1 MDILTALTTRI
12 PTIMSILT
20 AMITRT
26 NTVTIMTTRMNI
38 PTIPSTPTT
47 MRMITATPTTTITP
61 TLTIILTP
69 TPTPTITLTPT
80 ITTIPRAIGH
90 TGTLDPAAD
99 GLLLLCVGPY
109 TKLVPYL
116 VQASKTY
123 RGKIALG
130 LETTT
135 DDKEGAP
142 TMSGSVEDLDM
153 ARVRSY
159 ASKFIGD
166 IEQMPPRYA
175 AVKVAGKKLYE
186 YARENLEVEIEP
198 RPVTVY
204 SFTLGNVEFVDAP
217 AALLERNPEVE
228 SPGKIALVDFEASV
242 SSGTYVRALARDLG
256 RELGCGGYLASLTR
270 TAVGRFKLDDAVSMD
285 DLTGDPAAAAARMMR
300 GASAL
305 DVERYPVLTLL
316 KAYEERL
323 FRGQPLH
330 DKMLVEPA
338 DAANLS
344 GDAIVGLASEDGALL
359 AIAQS
364 ERFAPEDQGNVYGSR
379 YMAHFKMLRVFPN
392 GLR

>member
-1 MDILTALTTRI
+1 MNLYLNGI
-12 PTIMSILT
+12 IMSNRAPKT
-20 AMITRT
+20 AGVLLV
-26 NTVTIMTTRMNI
+26 NKPAG
-38 PTIPSTPTT
+38 PTSHDVVQVA
-47 MRMITATPTTTITP
+47 RRA
-61 TLTIILTP
+61 LHE
-69 TPTPTITLTPT
+69 
-80 ITTIPRAIGH
+80 RAIGH

-142 TMSGSVEDLDM
+142 TMSGRVDDLAMD
-153 ARVRSY
+153 RVRPY
-159 ASKFIGD
+159 AAKFVGD

-175 AVKVAGKKLYE
+175 AVKVGGKKLYE
-186 YARENLEVEIEP
+186 YARENVEVEVEP

-204 SFTLGNVEFVDAP
+204 SFILGDMEFVDAP
-217 AALLERNPEVE
+217 ADVLARNPEVE
-228 SPGKIALVDFEASV
+228 SPGKIALVEFEAAV

-270 TAVGRFKLDDAVSMD
+270 TAVGRFGLEDAVTLD
-285 DLTGDPAAAAARMMR
+285 ELTDDPAAASARMMR
-300 GASAL
+300 GAAAL
-305 DVERYPVLTLL
+305 DRERFPILTLL

-330 DKMLVEPA
+330 DKMLLDPA
-338 DAANLS
+338 DAANLAP
-344 GDAIVGLASEDGALL
+344 DAVVGIASEDGALL
-359 AIAQS
+359 AVAQA
-364 ERFAPEDQGNVYGSR
+364 ERFAPQDQGNVYGSR
-379 YMAHFKMLRVFPN
+379 YMAHFKMLRVFPG